1 MLTNPPVSYDFCIGV
16 PISCLLTVFSLF
28 RHLFRL
34 VYSVVRQHSLWLWNL
49 RKGSLAALVS
59 TVPGLIVKLSW
70 PRSRSSL
77 SALSWL
83 VVVVVGPR
91 AAILLSGHITSAS
104 TQHTTHHTPHI
115 AMNISTHTHYSLQ
128 YTCICFV
135 VEPPVRLVL
144 VAVLPLCPVTASCKV
159 YSRRNGQLQKW
170 QNWNF
175 MGNVKTK
182 FLRVLAFSLKNPI
195 WDKIHNWTNN
205 AEPTSDPNSFLLLN

>member
-1 MLTNPPVSYDFCIGV
+1 MLTIPPISYDLCIGV

-135 VEPPVRLVL
+135 VEPPVRLVAGGWWL
-144 VAVLPLCPVTASCKV
+144 CCRCVPWQPAVKCTAAVMDNSK
-159 YSRRNGQLQKW
+159 NGRIETSWGMWKL
-170 QNWNF
+170 NF
-175 MGNVKTK
+175 WGY
-182 FLRVLAFSLKNPI
+182 
-195 WDKIHNWTNN
+195 
-205 AEPTSDPNSFLLLN
+205 

>member
-1 MLTNPPVSYDFCIGV
+1 MIVKS
-16 PISCLLTVFSLF
+16 S
-28 RHLFRL
+28 RRL
-34 VYSVVRQHSLWLWNL
+34 VGSSSVHSRQSDCKTL
-49 RKGSLAALVS
+49 G
-59 TVPGLIVKLSW
+59 W

-77 SALSWL
+77 SGCSLLA
-83 VVVVVGPR
+83 VGPR

-104 TQHTTHHTPHI
+104 TQHTTHHTSHI
-115 AMNISTHTHYSLQ
+115 GHCNEHLHTFSLHITGYNTHAYALLLSL
-128 YTCICFV
+128 V
-135 VEPPVRLVL
+135 WGWLWLVP
-144 VAVLPLCPVTASCKV
+144 VLPLCPVTARCKV
-159 YSRRNGQLQKW
+159 NTRCNGQLQKW

>member
-1 MLTNPPVSYDFCIGV
+1 MLTIPPISYDLCIGV

-83 VVVVVGPR
+83 VVVVGPR

-115 AMNISTHTHYSLQ
+115 THRNEHLHTHSLQ
-128 YTCICFV
+128 LTIHMHM
-135 VEPPVRLVL
+135 
-144 VAVLPLCPVTASCKV
+144 LCCWASCEAGAGGCV
-159 YSRRNGQLQKW
+159 AAVSRDSQL
-170 QNWNF
+170 
-175 MGNVKTK
+175 
-182 FLRVLAFSLKNPI
+182 
-195 WDKIHNWTNN
+195 
-205 AEPTSDPNSFLLLN
+205 